1 MSDFQNQGETPYYEL
16 YPSSSYPQNDQTP
29 FQPSHQVIQMDKNYG
44 SDAIYKTPCYDLSC
58 YIFIIWIFAMPLT
71 FFLVITFFY
80 ILDGYFDIFILFLL
94 IPSLIAFIIG
104 SIINTRI
111 IINISST
118 LGIITIQKKKL
129 FCCFNKQ
136 EIIKLND
143 IKQVSI
149 KKTLFGNYFEIF
161 FKLIDEKEVKACPKI
176 ENNNGEKNKA
186 INIIKNA
193 LPQRIEFLVK

>member
-29 FQPSHQVIQMDKNYG
+29 FQPSQQVIQMDKNYG

-71 FFLVITFFY
+71 FFLVISFFY

-136 EIIKLND
+136 EIIQLND

-149 KKTLFGNYFEIF
+149 IKTLFGNNFEIF
-161 FKLIDEKEVKACPKI
+161 FKLINEKKVKVCPEI
-176 ENNNGEKNKA
+176 ENKSGEKN
-186 INIIKNA
+186 
-193 LPQRIEFLVK
+193 

>member
-1 MSDFQNQGETPYYEL
+1 
-16 YPSSSYPQNDQTP
+16 
-29 FQPSHQVIQMDKNYG
+29 
-44 SDAIYKTPCYDLSC
+44 
-58 YIFIIWIFAMPLT
+58 
-71 FFLVITFFY
+71 
-80 ILDGYFDIFILFLL
+80 LDGYFDIFVLFLL
-94 IPSLIAFIIG
+94 IPSLIAFIFG

-136 EIIKLND
+136 EIIQLND

-149 KKTLFGNYFEIF
+149 KKTFVGDYFEIF
-161 FKLIDEKEVKACPKI
+161 FKLIDEKEIKVCPEIK
-176 ENNNGEKNKA
+176 NSNGEKNKA

-193 LPQRIEFLVK
+193 LPQRIEFLVE